1 MAHEIPNRFDFATQ
15 ASLVYQA
22 WERDGC
28 FHAEVDHAKKP
39 FAIVIPPPNVTGALH
54 LGHALNNTLQDIQVR
69 WHRMMGDATLWMP
82 GTDHA
87 GIATQAKV
95 EQRLRETEN
104 LTRHDL
110 GRQKL
115 IERIWQWKDQ
125 YETRILSQLK
135 AMGCSCDWRR
145 TRFTLDPICARA
157 VRTTFFDLFRKSWIY
172 RGKKLVNW
180 DTFLQTAVSDDE
192 VFHETVPGHFYHLR
206 YPIDAPQPGEPTEV
220 VVATTR
226 PETMLGDTAVAVHP
240 DPAKALED
248 AERLLEEKLQSATA
262 KDRESLESQLADLR
276 ARKVER
282 LPELLMLAA
291 MAKRGALVRL
301 PLTGRKIPLVADPWA
316 KPELG
321 SGCVKIT
328 PAHDPNDYEVA
339 QRCRLPMLNILQ
351 PDGKIIEPTG
361 RFSGLKIPEARRAV
375 VAAMEAEGLL
385 DRVEDRMI
393 ELAHSDRSNTPI
405 EPYLADQW
413 FVAMQTLAQT
423 AIDAVKTGQVQILPT
438 RYADGYLDWLS
449 EKRDWPVGRQ
459 LWWGHQ
465 IPIWSR
471 IAKTPEEC
479 EAWQRQWESTE
490 EAKEGRLCARME
502 SPATLHVCIRDED
515 QQLEARLEA
524 DGFTRQEDVLDTW
537 FSSALWPHSTLGW
550 PDRTPELDYFY
561 PTSTL
566 ITSRDIITLWVARM
580 VLMGINNVGKIPFH
594 QVYIHPKILD
604 GYGETMSKSKGNG
617 VDPIDVID
625 KFGPDALRFGLAKL
639 ATETQDIR
647 MPVQFECPHC
657 QAAIP
662 QTKENRQKP
671 RIRCDQC
678 KNEFATQWAEKEAD
692 LQLPKGPVLS
702 KLFEEGRNFVN
713 KLWNASRF
721 VLMNLEGYSGQGVD
735 RAILPLED
743 RWILSRLSTVIV
755 RVSEHLRCFRYADAS
770 RELYQFAWDDYCSF
784 YLEIA
789 KPRLQDPEAKPVV
802 QSVLANTLDA
812 LLRLLHPIIP
822 FVTES
827 IWQQWRQVGPSDD
840 RRFAGK
846 PWLMLRDWPQDDGRD
861 MDEEIER
868 QFSVFAAL
876 VGSLREIRSRQNIA
890 PKTTMRYQV
899 SCSSEIMQLLQ
910 PMEKFV
916 QRMANAESDG
926 WGPDIQPP
934 PLAAQD
940 RTESFTVYVDLA
952 DQIDVQA
959 ELTKNEKLLEQL
971 SKQIVGKQNLLG
983 NPNFVQKAKP
993 EKVEEE
999 KRSLEELQR
1008 QREAVERLVEQLR
1021 LRA

>member
-1 MAHEIPNRFDFATQ
+1 
-15 ASLVYQA
+15 
-22 WERDGC
+22 
-28 FHAEVDHAKKP
+28 
-39 FAIVIPPPNVTGALH
+39 
-54 LGHALNNTLQDIQVR
+54 
-69 WHRMMGDATLWMP
+69 
-82 GTDHA
+82 
-87 GIATQAKV
+87 
-95 EQRLRETEN
+95 
-104 LTRHDL
+104 
-110 GRQKL
+110 
-115 IERIWQWKDQ
+115 
-125 YETRILSQLK
+125 
-135 AMGCSCDWRR
+135 MGCSCDWRR

-206 YPIDAPQPGEPTEV
+206 YPIDSPQAGEPTEV

-240 DPAKALED
+240 DPANALDE
-248 AERLLEEKLQSATA
+248 AERLLEEKLQSAAA
-262 KDRESLESQLADLR
+262 KDREALESQLADLR
-276 ARKVER
+276 TRKVER
-282 LPELLMLAA
+282 LPELLTLAA
-291 MAKRGALVRL
+291 MARRGALIQL
-301 PLTGRKIPLVADPWA
+301 PLTGRKIPLVADSWA

-339 QRCRLPMLNILQ
+339 QRCRLPMINILQ

-423 AIDAVKTGQVQILPT
+423 AIDAVKTGQVQILPS

-502 SPATLHVCIRDED
+502 APATLHVCIRDED
-515 QQLEARLEA
+515 RHLEARLEA
-524 DGFTRQEDVLDTW
+524 DGYTRQEDVLDTW

-550 PDRTPELDYFY
+550 PDKTPELDYFY

-678 KNEFATQWAEKEAD
+678 KKDFATQWAEKEED

-735 RAILPLED
+735 RATLPLED
-743 RWILSRLSTVIV
+743 RWILSRLSTIIA
-755 RVSEHLRCFRYADAS
+755 RVSDHLRHFRYADAS

-789 KPRLQDPEAKPVV
+789 KPRLQDPAAKPVV
-802 QSVLANTLDA
+802 QSVLAYTLDA

-827 IWQQWRQVGPSDD
+827 IWQQWRQVGPRDD

-846 PWLMLRDWPQDDGRD
+846 PWLMLRDWPQDEGRD
-861 MDEEIER
+861 GDEEIER
-868 QFSVFAAL
+868 QFSVFASL

-899 SCSSEIMQLLQ
+899 ACSSEIMQLLQ

-926 WGPDIQPP
+926 WGPDIQAP

-940 RTESFTVYVDLA
+940 RTESLTVYVDLA

-959 ELTKNEKLLEQL
+959 ELTKNQKLLEQL
-971 SKQIVGKQNLLG
+971 SKQIAGKQNLLG

-999 KRSLEELQR
+999 KKSLEELQR
-1008 QREAVERLVEQLR
+1008 QCEAVERLVEQLK

>member
-1 MAHEIPNRFDFATQ
+1 
-15 ASLVYQA
+15 
-22 WERDGC
+22 
-28 FHAEVDHAKKP
+28 
-39 FAIVIPPPNVTGALH
+39 
-54 LGHALNNTLQDIQVR
+54 
-69 WHRMMGDATLWMP
+69 
-82 GTDHA
+82 
-87 GIATQAKV
+87 
-95 EQRLRETEN
+95 
-104 LTRHDL
+104 
-110 GRQKL
+110 
-115 IERIWQWKDQ
+115 
-125 YETRILSQLK
+125 
-135 AMGCSCDWRR
+135 
-145 TRFTLDPICARA
+145 
-157 VRTTFFDLFRKSWIY
+157 
-172 RGKKLVNW
+172 
-180 DTFLQTAVSDDE
+180 
-192 VFHETVPGHFYHLR
+192 
-206 YPIDAPQPGEPTEV
+206 
-220 VVATTR
+220 
-226 PETMLGDTAVAVHP
+226 
-240 DPAKALED
+240 
-248 AERLLEEKLQSATA
+248 
-262 KDRESLESQLADLR
+262 
-276 ARKVER
+276 
-282 LPELLMLAA
+282 
-291 MAKRGALVRL
+291 
-301 PLTGRKIPLVADPWA
+301 
-316 KPELG
+316 
-321 SGCVKIT
+321 
-328 PAHDPNDYEVA
+328 
-339 QRCRLPMLNILQ
+339 
-351 PDGKIIEPTG
+351 
-361 RFSGLKIPEARRAV
+361 
-375 VAAMEAEGLL
+375 MEAEGLL

-423 AIDAVKTGQVQILPT
+423 AIDAVKTGQVQILPS

-502 SPATLHVCIRDED
+502 APATLHVCIRDED
-515 QQLEARLEA
+515 RHLEARLEA
-524 DGFTRQEDVLDTW
+524 DGYTRQEDVLDTW

-550 PDRTPELDYFY
+550 PDKTPELDYFY

-678 KNEFATQWAEKEAD
+678 KKDFATQWAEKEED

-735 RAILPLED
+735 RATLPLED
-743 RWILSRLSTVIV
+743 RWILSRLSTIIA
-755 RVSEHLRCFRYADAS
+755 RVSDHLRHFRYADAS

-789 KPRLQDPEAKPVV
+789 KPRLQDPAAKPVV
-802 QSVLANTLDA
+802 QSVLAYTLDA

-827 IWQQWRQVGPSDD
+827 IWQQWRQVGPRDD

-846 PWLMLRDWPQDDGRD
+846 PWLMLRDWPQDEGRD
-861 MDEEIER
+861 GDEEIER
-868 QFSVFAAL
+868 QFSVFASL

-899 SCSSEIMQLLQ
+899 ACSSEIMQLLQ

-926 WGPDIQPP
+926 WGPDIQAP

-940 RTESFTVYVDLA
+940 RTESLTVYVDLA

-959 ELTKNEKLLEQL
+959 ELTKNQKLLEQL
-971 SKQIVGKQNLLG
+971 SKQIAGKQNLLG

-999 KRSLEELQR
+999 KKSLEELQR
-1008 QREAVERLVEQLR
+1008 QCEAVERLVEQLK

>member
-15 ASLVYQA
+15 AGLVYQA

-28 FHAEVDHAKKP
+28 FDAEVDPAKKP

-87 GIATQAKV
+87 GIATQARV

-206 YPIDAPQPGEPTEV
+206 YPIDSPQAGEPTEV

-240 DPAKALED
+240 DPANALDE
-248 AERLLEEKLQSATA
+248 AERLLEEKLQSAAA
-262 KDRESLESQLADLR
+262 KDREALESQLADLR
-276 ARKVER
+276 TRKVER
-282 LPELLMLAA
+282 LPELLTLAA
-291 MAKRGALVRL
+291 MARRGALIQL
-301 PLTGRKIPLVADPWA
+301 PLTGRKIPLVADSWA
-316 KPELG
+316 KPEMG

-339 QRCRLPMLNILQ
+339 QRCRLPMINILQ

-423 AIDAVKTGQVQILPT
+423 AIDAVKTGQVQILPS

-502 SPATLHVCIRDED
+502 APATLHVCIRDED
-515 QQLEARLEA
+515 RHLEARLEA
-524 DGFTRQEDVLDTW
+524 DGYTRQEDVLDTW

-550 PDRTPELDYFY
+550 PDKTPELDYFY

-678 KNEFATQWAEKEAD
+678 KKDFATQWAEKEED

-735 RAILPLED
+735 RATLPLED
-743 RWILSRLSTVIV
+743 RWILSRLSTIIA
-755 RVSEHLRCFRYADAS
+755 RVSDHLRHFRYADAS

-789 KPRLQDPEAKPVV
+789 KPRLQDPAAKPVV
-802 QSVLANTLDA
+802 QSVLAYTLDA

-827 IWQQWRQVGPSDD
+827 IWQQWRQVGPRDD

-846 PWLMLRDWPQDDGRD
+846 PWLMLRDWPQDEGRD
-861 MDEEIER
+861 GDEEIER
-868 QFSVFAAL
+868 QFSVFASL

-899 SCSSEIMQLLQ
+899 ACSSEIMQLLQ

-926 WGPDIQPP
+926 WGPDIQAP

-940 RTESFTVYVDLA
+940 RTESLTVYVDLA

-959 ELTKNEKLLEQL
+959 ELTKNQKLLEQL
-971 SKQIVGKQNLLG
+971 SKQIAGKQNLLG

-999 KRSLEELQR
+999 KKSLEELQR
-1008 QREAVERLVEQLR
+1008 QCEAVERLVEQLK

>member
-1 MAHEIPNRFDFATQ
+1 
-15 ASLVYQA
+15 
-22 WERDGC
+22 
-28 FHAEVDHAKKP
+28 
-39 FAIVIPPPNVTGALH
+39 
-54 LGHALNNTLQDIQVR
+54 
-69 WHRMMGDATLWMP
+69 
-82 GTDHA
+82 
-87 GIATQAKV
+87 
-95 EQRLRETEN
+95 
-104 LTRHDL
+104 
-110 GRQKL
+110 
-115 IERIWQWKDQ
+115 
-125 YETRILSQLK
+125 
-135 AMGCSCDWRR
+135 
-145 TRFTLDPICARA
+145 
-157 VRTTFFDLFRKSWIY
+157 
-172 RGKKLVNW
+172 
-180 DTFLQTAVSDDE
+180 
-192 VFHETVPGHFYHLR
+192 
-206 YPIDAPQPGEPTEV
+206 
-220 VVATTR
+220 
-226 PETMLGDTAVAVHP
+226 
-240 DPAKALED
+240 
-248 AERLLEEKLQSATA
+248 
-262 KDRESLESQLADLR
+262 
-276 ARKVER
+276 
-282 LPELLMLAA
+282 
-291 MAKRGALVRL
+291 
-301 PLTGRKIPLVADPWA
+301 
-316 KPELG
+316 
-321 SGCVKIT
+321 
-328 PAHDPNDYEVA
+328 
-339 QRCRLPMLNILQ
+339 
-351 PDGKIIEPTG
+351 
-361 RFSGLKIPEARRAV
+361 
-375 VAAMEAEGLL
+375 
-385 DRVEDRMI
+385 
-393 ELAHSDRSNTPI
+393 
-405 EPYLADQW
+405 
-413 FVAMQTLAQT
+413 
-423 AIDAVKTGQVQILPT
+423 
-438 RYADGYLDWLS
+438 
-449 EKRDWPVGRQ
+449 
-459 LWWGHQ
+459 
-465 IPIWSR
+465 
-471 IAKTPEEC
+471 
-479 EAWQRQWESTE
+479 
-490 EAKEGRLCARME
+490 
-502 SPATLHVCIRDED
+502 
-515 QQLEARLEA
+515 
-524 DGFTRQEDVLDTW
+524 
-537 FSSALWPHSTLGW
+537 
-550 PDRTPELDYFY
+550 YFY

-580 VLMGINNVGKIPFH
+580 VLMGINNVGKVPFH

-678 KNEFATQWAEKEAD
+678 KNDFATQWAEKQED

-755 RVSEHLRCFRYADAS
+755 RVSDHLRHFRYADAS

-789 KPRLQDPEAKPVV
+789 KPRLQDPAAKPVV
-802 QSVLANTLDA
+802 QSVLAYTLDA

-827 IWQQWRQVGPSDD
+827 IWQQWRQVGPAGDS
-840 RRFAGK
+840 RLAGK
-846 PWLMLRDWPQDDGRD
+846 QWLMLRDWPRDEGQDSDG
-861 MDEEIER
+861 EIER

-899 SCSSEIMQLLQ
+899 ACSREIMQLLQ

-940 RTESFTVYVDLA
+940 RTESFSVYVDLA

-959 ELTKNEKLLEQL
+959 ELLKNQKLLEQL
-971 SKQIVGKQNLLG
+971 SKQIAGKQNLLG

-1008 QREAVERLVEQLR
+1008 QCEAVERLVEQLR

>member
-1 MAHEIPNRFDFATQ
+1 
-15 ASLVYQA
+15 
-22 WERDGC
+22 
-28 FHAEVDHAKKP
+28 
-39 FAIVIPPPNVTGALH
+39 
-54 LGHALNNTLQDIQVR
+54 
-69 WHRMMGDATLWMP
+69 
-82 GTDHA
+82 
-87 GIATQAKV
+87 
-95 EQRLRETEN
+95 
-104 LTRHDL
+104 
-110 GRQKL
+110 
-115 IERIWQWKDQ
+115 
-125 YETRILSQLK
+125 
-135 AMGCSCDWRR
+135 
-145 TRFTLDPICARA
+145 
-157 VRTTFFDLFRKSWIY
+157 
-172 RGKKLVNW
+172 
-180 DTFLQTAVSDDE
+180 
-192 VFHETVPGHFYHLR
+192 
-206 YPIDAPQPGEPTEV
+206 
-220 VVATTR
+220 
-226 PETMLGDTAVAVHP
+226 
-240 DPAKALED
+240 
-248 AERLLEEKLQSATA
+248 
-262 KDRESLESQLADLR
+262 
-276 ARKVER
+276 
-282 LPELLMLAA
+282 LPELLTLAA
-291 MAKRGALVRL
+291 MARRGALIQL
-301 PLTGRKIPLVADPWA
+301 PLTGRKIPLVADSWA

-339 QRCRLPMLNILQ
+339 QRCRLPMINILQ

-423 AIDAVKTGQVQILPT
+423 AIDAVKTGQVQILPS

-502 SPATLHVCIRDED
+502 APATLHVCIRDED
-515 QQLEARLEA
+515 RHLEARLEA
-524 DGFTRQEDVLDTW
+524 DGYTRQEDVLDTW

-550 PDRTPELDYFY
+550 PDKTPELDYFY

-678 KNEFATQWAEKEAD
+678 KKDFATQWAEKEED

-735 RAILPLED
+735 RATLPLED
-743 RWILSRLSTVIV
+743 RWILSRLSTIIA
-755 RVSEHLRCFRYADAS
+755 RVSDHLRHFRYADAS

-789 KPRLQDPEAKPVV
+789 KPRLQDPAAKPVV
-802 QSVLANTLDA
+802 QSVLAYTLDA

-827 IWQQWRQVGPSDD
+827 IWQQWRQVGPRDD

-846 PWLMLRDWPQDDGRD
+846 PWLMLRDWPQDEGRD
-861 MDEEIER
+861 GDEEIER
-868 QFSVFAAL
+868 QFSVFASL

-899 SCSSEIMQLLQ
+899 ACSSEIMQLLQ

-926 WGPDIQPP
+926 WGPDIQAP

-940 RTESFTVYVDLA
+940 RTESLTVYVDLA

-959 ELTKNEKLLEQL
+959 ELTKNQKLLEQL
-971 SKQIVGKQNLLG
+971 SKQIAGKQNLLG

-999 KRSLEELQR
+999 KKSLEELQR
-1008 QREAVERLVEQLR
+1008 QCEAVERLVEQLK

>member
-1 MAHEIPNRFDFATQ
+1 
-15 ASLVYQA
+15 
-22 WERDGC
+22 
-28 FHAEVDHAKKP
+28 
-39 FAIVIPPPNVTGALH
+39 
-54 LGHALNNTLQDIQVR
+54 
-69 WHRMMGDATLWMP
+69 
-82 GTDHA
+82 
-87 GIATQAKV
+87 
-95 EQRLRETEN
+95 
-104 LTRHDL
+104 
-110 GRQKL
+110 
-115 IERIWQWKDQ
+115 
-125 YETRILSQLK
+125 
-135 AMGCSCDWRR
+135 
-145 TRFTLDPICARA
+145 
-157 VRTTFFDLFRKSWIY
+157 
-172 RGKKLVNW
+172 
-180 DTFLQTAVSDDE
+180 
-192 VFHETVPGHFYHLR
+192 
-206 YPIDAPQPGEPTEV
+206 
-220 VVATTR
+220 
-226 PETMLGDTAVAVHP
+226 MLGDTAVAVHP
-240 DPAKALED
+240 DPANALDE
-248 AERLLEEKLQSATA
+248 AERLLEEKLQSAAA
-262 KDRESLESQLADLR
+262 KDREALESQLADLR
-276 ARKVER
+276 TRKVER
-282 LPELLMLAA
+282 LPELLTLAA
-291 MAKRGALVRL
+291 MARRGALIQL
-301 PLTGRKIPLVADPWA
+301 PLTGRKIPLVADSWA
-316 KPELG
+316 KPEMG

-339 QRCRLPMLNILQ
+339 QRCRLPMINILQ

-423 AIDAVKTGQVQILPT
+423 AIDAVKTGQVQILPS

-502 SPATLHVCIRDED
+502 APATLHVCIRDED
-515 QQLEARLEA
+515 RHLEARLEA
-524 DGFTRQEDVLDTW
+524 DGYTRQEDVLDTW

-550 PDRTPELDYFY
+550 PDKTPELDYFY

-678 KNEFATQWAEKEAD
+678 KKDFATQWAEKEED

-735 RAILPLED
+735 RATLPLED
-743 RWILSRLSTVIV
+743 RWILSRLSTIIA
-755 RVSEHLRCFRYADAS
+755 RVSDHLRHFRYADAS

-789 KPRLQDPEAKPVV
+789 KPRLQDPAAKPVV
-802 QSVLANTLDA
+802 QSVLAYTLDA

-827 IWQQWRQVGPSDD
+827 IWQQWRQVGPRDD

-846 PWLMLRDWPQDDGRD
+846 PWLMLRDWPQDEGRD
-861 MDEEIER
+861 GDEEIER
-868 QFSVFAAL
+868 QFSVFASL

-899 SCSSEIMQLLQ
+899 ACSSEIMQLLQ

-926 WGPDIQPP
+926 WGPDIQAP

-940 RTESFTVYVDLA
+940 RTESLTVYVDLA

-959 ELTKNEKLLEQL
+959 ELTKNQKLLEQL
-971 SKQIVGKQNLLG
+971 SKQIAGKQNLLG

-999 KRSLEELQR
+999 KKSLEELQR
-1008 QREAVERLVEQLR
+1008 QCEAVERLVEQLK